1 MPARKWWIAL
11 LVLAA
16 SAIGWILG
24 RAGAPAPAEPT
35 TASPPRA
42 GQAEPAPERRTV
54 HGQTT
59 SAEALTALAYVDGTV
74 DPEREKTGVLLHRR
88 DETSPGAN
96 LYCSR
101 DLRTAFLLDLDGSIL
116 KRWRFPHRGL
126 DHCEL
131 LPDGSI
137 LGLIQDRAVIQVDGD
152 SKVVWSHE
160 SEVHHSFFR
169 TAAGELWIL
178 ARRPRKVAGLHP
190 RQRVYEDRI
199 EILDPS
205 GRLIREISLLD
216 AFLASPYRFLL
227 PSVADRELPPEQPG
241 REPVLDL
248 LHANQVEVFDGS
260 LASRSPLFARGNF
273 LVSFRN
279 ISAVALFDAGASR
292 ILWLWGP
299 SNLAY
304 PHHPSVLPSGN
315 LLIFNNGTRESE
327 VLELDP
333 LQLSVVWRYRPGP
346 EFFTA
351 TRGSC
356 QRLPNGNTLIT
367 ESNKGYVFEVNGKGE
382 KVWVW
387 ANPLFLEG
395 NKRAY
400 VWRMERYGPERLTF
414 LRPDGAGATPGR
426 AASE

>member
-1 MPARKWWIAL
+1 MSVRKWWIAL
-11 LVLAA
+11 LVLATG
-16 SAIGWILG
+16 AIGWVVG
-24 RAGAPAPAEPT
+24 RGYGPRPTEPAA
-35 TASPPRA
+35 TASPPPA
-42 GQAEPAPERRTV
+42 LDEPAAERRTM

-74 DPEREKTGVLLHRR
+74 DPEREKTGVLLHRP
-88 DETSPGAN
+88 EAVSPGAN
-96 LYCSR
+96 FYCSR
-101 DLRTAFLLDLDGSIL
+101 DLRSALLLDLDGSIL
-116 KRWRFPHRGL
+116 KRWRFPQRGL

-131 LPDGSI
+131 LPDGSV
-137 LGLIQDRAVIQVDGD
+137 LGLIQDRAVIRVDGD
-152 SKVVWSHE
+152 SKVLWSHE

-169 TAAGELWIL
+169 TADGELWVL
-178 ARRPRKVAGLHP
+178 ARRPRKVPELHP

-199 EILDPS
+199 EVLDLQ
-205 GRLIREISLLD
+205 GRLLREISLLD
-216 AFLASPYRFLL
+216 AFLASNYRFLL
-227 PSVADRELPPEQPG
+227 PSVADQDLPPEQAG

-248 LHANQVEVFDGS
+248 LHANQVEVFDGT
-260 LASRSPLFARGNF
+260 LAPRSPLFARGNF

-279 ISAVALFDAGASR
+279 VSALAIFDASASR
-292 ILWLWGP
+292 VLWLWGP

-304 PHHPSVLPSGN
+304 PHHPSVLHSGN
-315 LLIFNNGTRESE
+315 LLVFNNGTRESE

-333 LQLSVVWRYRPGP
+333 LRLSVVRRYRPGP

-356 QRLPNGNTLIT
+356 QRLANGNTLIT
-367 ESNKGYVFEVNGKGE
+367 ESNKGYVFEVDPKGE

-395 NKRAY
+395 SKRAY

-414 LRPDGAGATPGR
+414 LRPGGARATPGPG
-426 AASE
+426 ASE